1 MREMTR
7 GEVQDLLPDL
17 LHDRL
22 SAEDAESVQR
32 AIASDPELAAEL
44 ALLDSVRRTFEK
56 SPAPVN
62 ISRIVGALPTAP
74 TQVRVQLGD
83 ELAMRRAARR
93 PLISARFAR
102 AAALLVVIGGGTFV
116 SVFRPDRS
124 TGTAL
129 PSAITAESV
138 AAAGSS
144 MELGLGAYTDDLT
157 VDQLRALEADIR
169 SLDGVPSAELDG
181 STDPLTGEGA

>member
-17 LHDRL
+17 LHERL
-22 SAEDAESVQR
+22 SAEDATTVQR
-32 AIASDPELAAEL
+32 AIASDPDLAAEL
-44 ALLDSVRRTFEK
+44 ALLGSVRRTLEK

-62 ISRIVGALPTAP
+62 ASRIVGALPTAP
-74 TQVRVQLGD
+74 TQVRVQLDD

-102 AAALLVVIGGGTFV
+102 AAALIVVVGGGTLV
-116 SVFRPDRS
+116 SVFRPGQS
-124 TGTAL
+124 TG
-129 PSAITAESV
+129 PVVPGGITAESI
-138 AAAGSS
+138 AAAGSP
-144 MELGLGAYTDDLT
+144 MQLGLGAYTDDLT

-169 SLDGVPSAELDG
+169 SLDGVPSAELDS